1 MYHRYSQ
8 ITMYS
13 RFVLLIDSITLGW
26 GPPPKRGRGAAPA
39 GKFAF
44 KAGELPNCVGHR
56 YQSSTWI
63 HGQVLC
69 PDPLVAAILGNQ
81 GQSVRDSAR

>member
-1 MYHRYSQ
+1 
-8 ITMYS
+8 MYS